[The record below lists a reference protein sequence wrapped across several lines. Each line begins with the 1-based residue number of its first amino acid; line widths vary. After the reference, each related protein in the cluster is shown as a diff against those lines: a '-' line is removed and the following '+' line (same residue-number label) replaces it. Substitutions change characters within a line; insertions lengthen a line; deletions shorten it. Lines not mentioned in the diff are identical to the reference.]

1 VILRKMCREYKRLPP
16 LCAITDE
23 LRWVG
28 ARPSGRGRTA
38 DVWRGMYQGSEV
50 AIKVLR
56 VNSELDLAN
65 LERVRPSVVVLYT
78 KPRHVLIRAGQR
90 FCCEVVLWHQFKHP
104 NLLRLL
110 GAEKTPETL
119 IMVSEWMEHGTIK
132 DFITAH
138 PDTNRLKLVS
148 ILAQGFIQY
157 PFDIAPVGGRGSWS
171 KIPP

>member
-1 VILRKMCREYKRLPP
+1 MILRKMCREYKRLPP

-23 LRWVG
+23 LRWIG
-28 ARPSGRGRTA
+28 ARPSGRGGTA
-38 DVWRGMYQGSEV
+38 DVWRGMYPGSKV

-65 LERVRPSVVVLYT
+65 LERVRPFVVLYT

-110 GAEKTPETL
+110 GAEKTPENL
-119 IMVSEWMEHGTIK
+119 IMVSAWMEHGTIK
-132 DFITAH
+132 DFITVH

-148 ILAQGFIQY
+148 ISAQCLIRC